1 MVEKHQENREI
12 CLRQFFHKRRP
23 AFSGILVKFDISR
36 LKAISR
42 YAKMIYVEVSD
53 MIQAPREE
61 VFALNADFRN
71 WAGVFPDVSSVR
83 LVQERYE
90 ERVFEVV
97 DSGGH
102 EKYTVVQ
109 RLRAPEKILREIKK
123 RALTGKAMY
132 TLTSTADGTLVTFTM
147 AVTLRGYYRLLSPFM
162 KGQVSR
168 SLITHFLQPLKR
180 AAEARGQAVVPDDGG
195 ISASFAL
202 NAAIGS

>member
-1 MVEKHQENREI
+1 M
-12 CLRQFFHKRRP
+12 
-23 AFSGILVKFDISR
+23 VKFDISR

-90 ERVFEVV
+90 ERVFEVI
-97 DSGGH
+97 DGERH

-109 RLRAPEKILREIKK
+109 RLRAPEKIVREIKK
-123 RALTGKAMY
+123 RALTGKATY
-132 TLTSTADGTLVTFTM
+132 TLTSTAEGTRVTFTM

-180 AAEARGQAVVPDDGG
+180 AAEARGQVVIPDDGG
-195 ISASFAL
+195 ISTSFAL